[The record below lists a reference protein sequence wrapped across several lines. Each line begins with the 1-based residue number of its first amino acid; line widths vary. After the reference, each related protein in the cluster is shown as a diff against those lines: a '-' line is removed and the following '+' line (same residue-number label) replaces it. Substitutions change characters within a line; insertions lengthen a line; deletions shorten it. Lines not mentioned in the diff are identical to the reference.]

1 MNTNETKAKIWNM
14 CIERGVFDKVKGED
28 FKKIQDIFEKIVKGY
43 EKVEPSVEIF
53 NKVIDSVALDV
64 QNQNQPPKTA
74 SFEDIQKEYDVLL
87 KTPIPKKID
96 FTKDPLENNVIGT
109 NGIGTNG
116 IGTNGIGTNGIDTNG
131 INPIDT
137 RSGSDLNQFDYQAVI
152 SQDISQD
159 ISQGSQPFQTD
170 KNKKIKLEEI
180 LMTQNKIL
188 IQILETQIKIIQ
200 GLKL

>member
-28 FKKIQDIFEKIVKGY
+28 FKKIQDMFEKIIKGY
-43 EKVEPSVEIF
+43 EKLEPSVEIF
-53 NKVIDSVALDV
+53 NKVIDSIAVDV

-87 KTPIPKKID
+87 KTPIPTKID
-96 FTKDPLENNVIGT
+96 FTDKDPLENSVIGT
-109 NGIGTNG
+109 NGIGTNVM
-116 IGTNGIGTNGIDTNG
+116 DSR
-131 INPIDT
+131 P
-137 RSGSDLNQFDYQAVI
+137 DLNHFDYQAI
-152 SQDISQD
+152 SQDIT
-159 ISQGSQPFQTD
+159 QGTQSFQND
-170 KNKKIKLEEI
+170 KNKKESKIKLEEI

>member
-1 MNTNETKAKIWNM
+1 MNTNDTKAKIWNM

-28 FKKIQDIFEKIVKGY
+28 FKKIQDMFEKIIKGY
-43 EKVEPSVEIF
+43 ENVEPSIEIF
-53 NKVIDSVALDV
+53 NKVIDSIALDV
-64 QNQNQPPKTA
+64 QNQNQPPKPA

-87 KTPIPKKID
+87 KTPIPTKID
-96 FTKDPLENNVIGT
+96 FTDKDPLENNIIGTNT

-116 IGTNGIGTNGIDTNG
+116 IGTNGIGTNGIGTITNS
-131 INPIDT
+131 
-137 RSGSDLNQFDYQAVI
+137 RSDLNQFDYQTI
-152 SQDISQD
+152 SQEMN
-159 ISQGSQPFQTD
+159 QGNLQTPFQNDKND
-170 KNKKIKLEEI
+170 KNKKESKIKLEEI